1 MAMSD
6 SIRDRVS
13 AAILETAGTLMAARG
28 TSVTMA
34 EIADTAGVGRATV
47 YRYFPNRNDLLSA
60 LSKAAVDELADRI
73 AEAAIDSAPVGEAI
87 ARLARAFV
95 STGHRY
101 GALVWLGE
109 TAKDR
114 GEIERRVAD
123 PLRALFERGIAD
135 GTLREDLPAPVLFAL
150 FAGLLEAAISLPG
163 DDIRGVEQIGA
174 AVATLFLDGA
184 RHAPSV

>member
-34 EIADTAGVGRATV
+34 DIADAAGVGRATV
-47 YRYFPNRNDLLSA
+47 YRYFPNRGDLLRA
-60 LSKAAVDELADRI
+60 LANAAVDELAERI
-73 AEAAIDSAPVGEAI
+73 AEAGIHAAPVDVAI

-101 GALVWLGE
+101 GALVGLGE
-109 TAKDR
+109 SSKDR
-114 GEIERRVAD
+114 NEIERRVGD
-123 PLRALFERGIAD
+123 P
-135 GTLREDLPAPVLFAL
+135 
-150 FAGLLEAAISLPG
+150 
-163 DDIRGVEQIGA
+163 
-174 AVATLFLDGA
+174 
-184 RHAPSV
+184 